1 MEDQGRELEVAPGQ
15 ITFEQWRQ
23 VDIRVGQVKSVEKVV
38 NKDRLLKLVV
48 DFGSVGERTVIAGI
62 APTFSDPNAWPEKLI
77 GKRFGF
83 VINLEPRKMAGIVSQ
98 AMILAAP
105 DEHVVDQVVL
115 IGCGDA
121 QIGSR
126 LAARV
131 VSLGL

>member
-1 MEDQGRELEVAPGQ
+1 MEEQGRDLEVAPGQ

-23 VDIRVGQVKSVEKVV
+23 VDIRVGEVKSAEKVV

-62 APTFSDPNAWPEKLI
+62 APSFPDEHSWKVNLI

-83 VINLEPRKMAGIVSQ
+83 VINLEPRKMAGIESR

-105 DEHVVDQVVL
+105 ADGGHVALASCEGQV
-115 IGCGDA
+115 
-121 QIGSR
+121 GSR
-126 LAARV
+126 L
-131 VSLGL
+131 G